1 MHPGADTIAS
11 DGPWPPRNSAEV
23 GRHHIDGDGP
33 PGRNGRAIFA
43 SGPSRRKAFVDI
55 LLPPEGGGFQPRL
68 ASRCWFAVRR
78 PGNPALLAQAGS
90 PRSHGMPCRGLVLGN
105 ACAYLI
111 IVNMFDYTTMRR
123 EGVAFLAGLRP
134 GLGAA
139 ILMAGGRTA
148 SGLGTPGDPGGI

>member
-1 MHPGADTIAS
+1 LTSSSRLKAGDSSRGLRRA
-11 DGPWPPRNSAEV
+11 V
-23 GRHHIDGDGP
+23 GSRFT
-33 PGRNGRAIFA
+33 GR
-43 SGPSRRKAFVDI
+43 
-55 LLPPEGGGFQPRL
+55 
-68 ASRCWFAVRR
+68 
-78 PGNPALLAQAGS
+78 GNPVAS
-90 PRSHGMPCRGLVLGN
+90 PRSHGMPCRGLVLDN

-111 IVNMFDYTTMRR
+111 IVDMFDYTTMRR

>member
-1 MHPGADTIAS
+1 MRTLLL
-11 DGPWPPRNSAEV
+11 RTV
-23 GRHHIDGDGP
+23 RGR
-33 PGRNGRAIFA
+33 RAIPRRWA
-43 SGPSRRKAFVDI
+43 VITLTATALPVATGGPSSRQALQGGKPSLTSSSRLKAGDSSR
-55 LLPPEGGGFQPRL
+55 GL
-68 ASRCWFAVRR
+68 ASRCWFAVHR
-78 PGNPALLAQAGS
+78 PGNPVAS
-90 PRSHGMPCRGLVLGN
+90 PRSHVMPCRGLVLGN

-111 IVNMFDYTTMRR
+111 IVDMFDYTTMRR